1 MRGIRRDGS
10 LQRLLEGVSL
20 VLAGDDEDDLFRG
33 EQQRHPGGDRLAR
46 DLLIA
51 APIGPVADDAFAR
64 QRDEAGRGVLV
75 GWRLIEFEMAIRPET
90 D

>member
-20 VLAGDDEDDLFRG
+20 VLAGDDEDDLFRR
-33 EQQRHPGGDRLAR
+33 EQQGHAGSDRLEGN
-46 DLLIA
+46 LLVS
-51 APIGPVADDAFAR
+51 APIRPVADDAFAR